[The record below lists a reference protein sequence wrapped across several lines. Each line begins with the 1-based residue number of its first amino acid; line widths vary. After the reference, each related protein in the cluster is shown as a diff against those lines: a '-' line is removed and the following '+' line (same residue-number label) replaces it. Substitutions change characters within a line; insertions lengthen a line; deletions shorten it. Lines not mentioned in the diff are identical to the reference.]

1 MRRSQLLG
9 AGLLLIATLSFA
21 QVGEIAKRLGLGT
34 TPLSDSKISSGL
46 KQALQIQQN
55 FPESED
61 ARKRLAELEKK
72 P

>member
-1 MRRSQLLG
+1 MRHYPRVVWC
-9 AGLLLIATLSFA
+9 GLLLLYAVSGFA
-21 QVGEIAKRLGLGT
+21 LVSAVA
-34 TPLSDSKISSGL
+34 L

-61 ARKRLAELEKK
+61 ARKRLAALEKK